1 MALPGFTADVSVGP
15 TAEPYRA
22 QTQFGSGVA
31 GDLVDQQSD
40 SDSDG
45 DDLDLHEGD
54 LAGEGVEDE
63 GMDEWSD
70 VSDEDDDEMDTGFA
84 GVGDTENDTTVG
96 EEM

>member
-22 QTQFGSGVA
+22 QTQFGLGVS

-40 SDSDG
+40 LDTDVDDFGLQDG
-45 DDLDLHEGD
+45 DF
-54 LAGEGVEDE
+54 AGEDMADE
-63 GMDEWSD
+63 EMDDTSD
-70 VSDEDDDEMDTGFA
+70 LSGEDDDDPDASFA
-84 GVGDTENDTTVG
+84 GLGDMEDDASVG